1 MQTEYSFREV
11 VNKRAY
17 SVRIVFDIDRF
28 NSEER
33 KLDNYGYVYSAHD
46 RWRLTCDY
54 AVKLFF
60 ESFATE
66 LVEERIIIK
75 ILFIEWDPFHTVD
88 TVVLYSVIKGL
99 SEAFNLNSDKFEFN
113 NEDRKICLPLI

>member
-28 NSEER
+28 NYEER
-33 KLDNYGYVYSAHD
+33 KLDNYDFVYSADD
-46 RWRLTCDY
+46 RWRLTCEF

-60 ESFATE
+60 QSFGTK
-66 LVEERIIIK
+66 LIEERVIIK
-75 ILFIEWDPFHTVD
+75 IPFIDWDPFHTVD
-88 TVVLYSVIKGL
+88 TIVLYSVIKGL
-99 SEAFNLNSDKFEFN
+99 SEAFNLNSDEFEFN
-113 NEDRKICLPLI
+113 IEDRKICLPLI

>member
-11 VNKRAY
+11 VNKRGY
-17 SVRIVFDIDRF
+17 NVRIVFDIDRF

-33 KLDNYGYVYSAHD
+33 KLDNYHYIYSADD
-46 RWRLTCDY
+46 RWRLTCEF

-60 ESFATE
+60 ESIGSI
-66 LVEERIIIK
+66 LIEERMIIK
-75 ILFIEWDPFHTVD
+75 ISFIDWDPFHTVD

-113 NEDRKICLPLI
+113 REDSKICLPLI